1 MTTIDLKNL
10 TIEKAHAALVAGD
23 YTIRDLVRA
32 YQSVAKEKNGTINAY
47 LEIFRDDVIDEQIDR
62 AQEMFTTGTATT
74 LTGIPVAI
82 KDNMLMKGEIASA
95 SSKILGN
102 HQAVYDST
110 VVKILKDSGAV
121 IIGRTNMDE
130 FAMGSSTENS
140 AYGPTKNPVALDR
153 VPGGS
158 SGGSAAAVAMDGA
171 LISFGSDTGGS
182 IRQPAAFCGLVGLKT
197 SYGSV
202 SRFGLIAMSSSLDQ
216 IGPFTKTVSEAEIIF
231 NMISAYDP
239 LDATSVPL
247 ETRKKLQTINYKL
260 PTKKIGVPRAWV
272 ESEGVAEN
280 IKKNFA
286 ENLKKLEASGYE
298 LVDVDMSLAEH
309 SLAVYYILMPA
320 EVSSNLAR
328 FDGIRYGESKDGASL
343 LDVYEK
349 SRAQGFGKETR
360 RRILLGTYILSH
372 GYYDAYYG
380 SAWRV
385 RRAIEKEFATLFE
398 TVDAIVT
405 PTSPFPPFKVGEK
418 TANPLEMYMS
428 DLFTVPANIAGIPAI
443 SIPSGVDADGLPMSI
458 QFMAPMFREDILF
471 SIGKDFEQCV

>member
-10 TIEKAHAALVAGD
+10 TIEKAHAALVAGE
-23 YTIRDLVRA
+23 YTVRDLVRA
-32 YQSVAKEKNGTINAY
+32 YQTVAKEKNGDINAY
-47 LEIFRDDVIDEQIDR
+47 LEIFRDEVIDEQIDR
-62 AQEMFTTGTATT
+62 AQDMFTVGTATA

-82 KDNMLMKGEIASA
+82 KDNMLMKGEISSA

-102 HQAVYDST
+102 HQAVYDGT
-110 VVKILKDSGAV
+110 VIKILKDAGAV
-121 IIGRTNMDE
+121 ILGRTNMDE

-140 AYGPTKNPVALDR
+140 AYGPTKNPVAFDR

-202 SRFGLIAMSSSLDQ
+202 SRSGLIAMASSLDQ
-216 IGPFTKTVSEAEIIF
+216 IGPFTKTVSEAETIF
-231 NMISAYDP
+231 NMISTYDP
-239 LDATSVPL
+239 LDGTSVPVEVREKIKNNASPL
-247 ETRKKLQTINYKL
+247 K
-260 PTKKIGVPRAWV
+260 KKIGVPRAWV
-272 ESEGVAEN
+272 ESEGIAESV
-280 IKKNFA
+280 KKNFS
-286 ENLKKLEASGYE
+286 ENLKTLEACGYE

-320 EVSSNLAR
+320 EVSSNLAC
-328 FDGIRYGESKDGASL
+328 FDGIRYGQSKDGVSL

-380 SAWRV
+380 NAWRL

-405 PTSPFPPFKVGEK
+405 PTSPFPPFKQGEK

-443 SIPSGVDADGLPMSI
+443 AIPSGTDADGLPMSI

-471 SIGKDFEQCV
+471 SIGKDFEQRV